1 MSMGKPKTKRKRSVP
16 RQSQSPVAPSAH
28 PSDSRSYRLRCL
40 RHFDSVTLPA
50 FHRCEPSPLWDHIR
64 TEMAD
69 SKSVE
74 AMAIA
79 LGHEHYTAALP
90 TPPNPPEDAL
100 DFYPDAVHLLRAA
113 IDDAEAQE
121 TPEAMFTVA
130 FHCLLLVI
138 LQCFR
143 KSFDE
148 LNLHLQHGLRIA
160 KQAAD
165 HPEATAVVPLDE
177 CIRLMKQY
185 SIAVA
190 LFNPLLPQDGL
201 CTGIPTTTANQALSD
216 PDSLQAS
223 PPSSST
229 LLKDDQVLRA
239 EMENLVLDLIRTT
252 LTHRNPK
259 LDYHDGSLRFASSF
273 PSDASLTAA
282 VTKLRERHAKLESA
296 MQKRLL
302 LKRNSRGQ
310 HFKIGSATTML
321 LGIYLRRR
329 WSGYHCTYDVEFE
342 AFSTIL
348 DRIQSALET
357 ERSQDDA
364 SAASGSSSAFSIGLG
379 TIAPL
384 FYVAMMCREP
394 LIRRR
399 AIELMS
405 QCPLQDGPWN
415 SKLAERITR
424 TVMEFEERKAQED
437 GVGYALTGHIPEH
450 CRVVY
455 YYYHHQDSYDS
466 AETVS
471 DGCGV
476 KERLRVFYRHY
487 GKKEAYM
494 QEDLELS

>member
-1 MSMGKPKTKRKRSVP
+1 MALTSE
-16 RQSQSPVAPSAH
+16 H
-28 PSDSRSYRLRCL
+28 LSDSGSYRLHCL
-40 RHFDSVTLPA
+40 RHFDSVTLSA
-50 FHRCEPSPLWDHIR
+50 FHRCEPSPLWDYIR
-64 TEMAD
+64 RELAD

-79 LGHEHYTAALP
+79 LGHEHYTATLS
-90 TPPNPPEDAL
+90 PPSSPPEEAL
-100 DFYPDAVHLLRAA
+100 DFYPDAVRLLRTA
-113 IDDAEAQE
+113 IRDAEAQE
-121 TPEAMFTVA
+121 TPSAMFAIV

-160 KQAAD
+160 KQAVD
-165 HPEATAVVPLDE
+165 HPEATAIVPLSE
-177 CIRLMKQY
+177 CIRLMRQY

-201 CTGIPTTTANQALSD
+201 CTGISTTTANQALSD

-223 PPSSST
+223 QPSSST

-252 LTHRNPK
+252 LTHRSPK
-259 LDYHDGSLRFASSF
+259 LDPHDGSLGFASTF
-273 PSDASLTAA
+273 PSDASLVAA
-282 VTKLRERHAKLESA
+282 VTRLRERHAKLESA

-302 LKRNSRGQ
+302 LKRNSRSQ

-342 AFSTIL
+342 CFSTIL
-348 DRIQSALET
+348 DRIQSALEA
-357 ERSQDDA
+357 ERSQEDGT
-364 SAASGSSSAFSIGLG
+364 AASGSSSAFSIGLG

-455 YYYHHQDSYDS
+455 YYYYRKNSYET
-466 AETVS
+466 AETVM

-476 KERLRVFYRHY
+476 KELLRVFYRHY
-487 GKKEAYM
+487 GEKEAYM
-494 QEDLELS
+494 HEDLELS